1 MPITLHVHTYRAA
14 PPAEPLSA
22 CFDTG
27 GGTIGRS
34 PGNGLVLDD
43 PGRYISRCHARI
55 EFHNGSYCLVDTG
68 SNPSLVNGRPL
79 GQGSQAALADGDKL
93 AMGEYIL
100 EVHLG
105 NEPAL
110 DETLPFIPRA
120 QPEAAPAVAV
130 AAVMADMPG
139 PSPLPEDVEL
149 PPLLSPVPAGATIPV
164 APAGPDAAI
173 VEALLRG
180 MGVASW
186 PADRSPVELAELTGA
201 MLREATAGA
210 IGLLLARTL
219 IKRESQLAVTMLVS
233 QANNPLKFFPNV
245 DGALQQMLGTP
256 KPGYMA
262 PEAAF
267 ANAFEDMRL
276 HWAAMMA
283 GMRAALDAAGKHFD
297 PAIIEQGLPIPSAM
311 DKVLQA
317 NRKARL
323 WDHFVASWQQAAAD
337 SGEEFQRQFGEQ
349 FASAYEEELERMRQG
364 RASPTPR
371 NRHIV

>member
-1 MPITLHVHTYRAA
+1 MPITLHVQTYRAA
-14 PPAEPLSA
+14 PPAQPLSA
-22 CFDTG
+22 RFDTD

-43 PGRYISRCHARI
+43 PGRYISRSHARI
-55 EFHNGSYCLVDTG
+55 EFHNGAYCLVDTG
-68 SNPSLVNGRPL
+68 SNPSLLNGRPL
-79 GQGSQAALADGDKL
+79 GKGKEAALADGDKL

-100 EVHLG
+100 EVHLSH
-105 NEPAL
+105 EPAL

-120 QPEAAPAVAV
+120 QPDAAAGIA
-130 AAVMADMPG
+130 PG
-139 PSPLPEDVEL
+139 
-149 PPLLSPVPAGATIPV
+149 
-164 APAGPDAAI
+164 GPDAAI

-180 MGVASW
+180 LGVTSW
-186 PADRSPVELAELTGA
+186 PADRSPVELAELVGA
-201 MLREATAGA
+201 MLREVTNGA

-233 QANNPLKFFPNV
+233 QANNPLKFFP
-245 DGALQQMLGTP
+245 DAEGALLQMLGAA

-283 GMRAALDAAGKHFD
+283 GMRAALDAARKHFD
-297 PAIIEQGLPIPSAM
+297 PAIIEEGLATPSAL
-311 DKVLQA
+311 DKVLLA

-323 WDHFVASWQQAAAD
+323 WDSFVASWQQVASD

-349 FASAYEEELERMRQG
+349 FARAYEEELERMRQQG
-364 RASPTPR
+364 RASPTR
-371 NRHIV
+371 RDRQIV

>member
-1 MPITLHVHTYRAA
+1 MPITLHVQTYRAA
-14 PPAEPLSA
+14 PPAQPLSA
-22 CFDTG
+22 RFDTD

-43 PGRYISRCHARI
+43 PGRYISRSHARI
-55 EFHNGSYCLVDTG
+55 EFHNGVYCLVDTG
-68 SNPSLVNGRPL
+68 SNPSLLNGRPL
-79 GQGSQAALADGDKL
+79 GKGKEAALADGDKL

-100 EVHLG
+100 EVHLSH
-105 NEPAL
+105 EPAL
-110 DETLPFIPRA
+110 DETLPFIAGA
-120 QPEAAPAVAV
+120 QPDAAAGIAV
-130 AAVMADMPG
+130 AAAMPDK
-139 PSPLPEDVEL
+139 LAREPEL
-149 PPLLSPVPAGATIPV
+149 
-164 APAGPDAAI
+164 APGSPDAAI

-180 MGVASW
+180 LGVTSW
-186 PADRSPVELAELTGA
+186 PADRSPVELAELVGA
-201 MLREATAGA
+201 MLREVTNGA

-233 QANNPLKFFPNV
+233 QANNPLKFFP
-245 DGALQQMLGTP
+245 DAEGALLQMLGAA

-283 GMRAALDAAGKHFD
+283 GMRGALDAARKHFD
-297 PAIIEQGLPIPSAM
+297 PAVIEEALATPSAL
-311 DKVLQA
+311 DKVLLA

-323 WDHFVASWQQAAAD
+323 WDSFVASWQQVASD

-349 FASAYEEELERMRQG
+349 FARAYEEELERMRQQG

-371 NRHIV
+371 DRQIV